1 MLDFR
6 LYAFRRERTRRIR
19 ALCRALMRLRD
30 GDLRSQPPGRQD
42 LERSRHSLTARNNG
56 LGLAIVTMSLQ
67 SRQHS
72 SRPTREPSKPSLD
85 LRYAKARQFGRH

>member
-1 MLDFR
+1 MIFAANR
-6 LYAFRRERTRRIR
+6 PAGRTLSDP
-19 ALCRALMRLRD
+19 ATVSLRGAVGVD
-30 GDLRSQPPGRQD
+30 
-42 LERSRHSLTARNNG
+42 NG